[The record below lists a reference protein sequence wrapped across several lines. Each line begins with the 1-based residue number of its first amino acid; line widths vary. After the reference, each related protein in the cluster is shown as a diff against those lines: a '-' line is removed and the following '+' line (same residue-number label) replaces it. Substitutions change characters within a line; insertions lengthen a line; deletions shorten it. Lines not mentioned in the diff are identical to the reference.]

1 VNFVWSTFSWVRK
14 VPRRWWCALG
24 VPLTLAASFVSGCA
38 DQVRMPTQDQLA
50 AFERAASVES
60 TVDMDR
66 IRKAKLQTGP
76 YRVVPGDVLEF
87 TMPALLR
94 AVTAAEVQAAQAQ
107 NRQDAPFICRVSNAG
122 TITLPAA
129 GELKDVSGLS
139 LAEVEERVVE
149 AYQRHVVLR
158 PSVFVRVL
166 EYKTSKVYI
175 AGAVEKAG
183 VYTLRSDQMTLVSL
197 LTEAGGI
204 AVPEGTQVTAA
215 GAAVV
220 RIIRSDE
227 PAGNQ
232 PEGSSSLDGVG
243 EAAPPTVLSASVS
256 ESKEAGA
263 DGQTASEPVIMLPV
277 VGMSIPFQ
285 DVSLEEGDTV
295 VVEQVQVP
303 LFTVIGLV
311 NKPGN
316 YEYPPTARYNLMQAI
331 AFAGGLD
338 LVSEPRYATIYRLT
352 PEGSIARV
360 AFRLVERNELTAA
373 INTPIRPG
381 DVVAIENTPRT
392 RMNTILHNMVRFNT
406 GLYLQGD
413 DLWDRN

>member
-1 VNFVWSTFSWVRK
+1 V
-14 VPRRWWCALG
+14 ALWAPVALSAG
-24 VPLTLAASFVSGCA
+24 ILSGCT
-38 DQVRMPTQDQLA
+38 DQVRRPTQEQLA
-50 AFERAASVES
+50 AFEQAASVET

-94 AVTAAEVQAAQAQ
+94 AVRTAEVQAAQAQ
-107 NRQDAPFICRVSNAG
+107 NRPDTPYICRVSNAG
-122 TITLPAA
+122 TITLPAT
-129 GELKDVSGLS
+129 GELKDVTGLS
-139 LAEVEERVVE
+139 LADVEERVVA
-149 AYQRHVVLR
+149 AYQAHVSVR

-166 EYKTSKVYI
+166 EYKTAKVYI
-175 AGAVEKAG
+175 AGAVEKPG

-204 AVPEGTQVTAA
+204 AVPEGTGVTAA

-227 PAGNQ
+227 PPAIPSVESKSPVRSDGAEAQ
-232 PEGSSSLDGVG
+232 TAVSARASEATATGS
-243 EAAPPTVLSASVS
+243 AAPPR
-256 ESKEAGA
+256 
-263 DGQTASEPVIMLPV
+263 EPVITLPV

-303 LFTVIGLV
+303 LFTVIGLA

-338 LVSEPRYATIYRLT
+338 LVAEPRYATIYRLT
-352 PEGSIARV
+352 PEGAFVRV
-360 AFRLVERNELTAA
+360 PFKLVDQNALTEA

-381 DVVAIENTPRT
+381 DVIAIEHTPRT
-392 RMNTILHNMVRFNT
+392 RMNTALGTLVRFNT
-406 GLYLQGD
+406 GLYITGR
-413 DLWDRN
+413 DLWE